1 MTLKVVDP
9 IDITE
14 AVLTASDI
22 PEPDA
27 ASGEVEWEGE
37 ATRFLEITEIMP
49 AGYNFSV
56 GINYVSG
63 YGYFAAVRNSSDPN
77 LWAIARYDESFN
89 FHSVTPVS
97 VSFGGSPR
105 VVGFSYSQNTGL
117 FTMFWRQHAGS
128 WLFYYQKYDVDLNLS
143 LSETNIANMTNDI
156 LTSNP
161 GLTPISMCQSG
172 DFIYCSVN
180 LPTGE
185 PFVGGDF
192 LYKLN
197 PDGSSVSSVQSS
209 FSGQVA
215 NDQSGGFFL
224 VGNTEKTIYAYNY
237 SSSLSLLSSNALR
250 SYPTTTGKWRIGFS
264 GGVLALVEEAGDG
277 SMLTLTPFSETFTNL
292 GSYKKGDEVIVSS
305 VHRKYRCLVSET
317 FEYPVDGA
325 TEDASATWIDIGP
338 TNKWAMFDEKT
349 TTQTIGG
356 DQWSVEFETDRYV
369 DTLSVIGS
377 AGLSSCLIQAWDASE
392 SLIYSQSIIPIDT
405 AAMIGPFANASDDV
419 FYKPSFYVDD
429 LDSQGKPF
437 RINLTFNADTSSSVG
452 AVVFGAAIELGDC
465 ISGTRNEK
473 LDYSRQEYDQFGE
486 LTYIQRPVVNLSY
499 FNVLS
504 DKYLSG
510 VISRFFDLIRK
521 KNTLWIANVGDSQE
535 IITYGRIQQDP
546 LTFDMPTKINYNVT
560 VRGSI

>member
-1 MTLKVVDP
+1 
-9 IDITE
+9 
-14 AVLTASDI
+14 
-22 PEPDA
+22 
-27 ASGEVEWEGE
+27 
-37 ATRFLEITEIMP
+37 
-49 AGYNFSV
+49 
-56 GINYVSG
+56 
-63 YGYFAAVRNSSDPN
+63 

-89 FHSVTPVS
+89 FQSVTPVS
-97 VSFGGSPR
+97 VSFGDSPR

-224 VGNTEKTIYAYNY
+224 VGSTEKTIYAYNY
-237 SSSLSLLSSNALR
+237 SSSLSLLSSNALK
-250 SYPTTTGKWRIGFS
+250 SYQTTTGKWRIGFS
-264 GGVLALVEEAGDG
+264 GGILALVEEAGDG
-277 SMLTLTPFSETFTNL
+277 STLTLTPFSETFTNL

-317 FEYPVDGA
+317 FDYPVDGA

-349 TTQTIGG
+349 TTSTIDGTSFSMTFNPVNYVNAMAFFNVAGTESINITVKDAGG
-356 DQWSVEFETDRYV
+356 TERYNE
-369 DTLSVIGS
+369 DF
-377 AGLSSCLIQAWDASE
+377 ALIDISP
-392 SLIYSQSIIPIDT
+392 IYDYYT
-405 AAMIGPFANASDDV
+405 YF
-419 FYKPSFYVDD
+419 FYQNTSNDELVADD
-429 LDSQGKPF
+429 LPPYYDPE
-437 RINLTFNADTSSSVG
+437 ITVTFTGNTISVG
-452 AVVFGAAIELGDC
+452 AMVMGFANQI
-465 ISGTRNEK
+465 GTALTDTQTDT
-473 LDYSRQEYDQFGE
+473 LDYSRQEYDVFGE
-486 LTYIQRPVVNLSY
+486 LTYIERPVVKLNTYEVLADKTINPYIQNLI
-499 FNVLS
+499 
-504 DKYLSG
+504 KK
-510 VISRFFDLIRK
+510 LIG
-521 KNTLWIANVGDSQE
+521 KNTLWIGDIGGGQKL
-535 IITYGRIQQDP
+535 ITYGRYERSPIP
-546 LTFDMPTKINYNVT
+546 FTMPNDVRYSIT

>member
-1 MTLKVVDP
+1 MTLKAVDP
-9 IDITE
+9 IDITD

-22 PEPDA
+22 PEPDIA
-27 ASGEVEWEGE
+27 NGEFEWEDE
-37 ATRFLEITEIMP
+37 ATRFLEITENMP
-49 AGYNFSV
+49 TGYNFSV

-63 YGYFAAVRNSSDPN
+63 YGYFTAVRNSSDPN

-89 FHSVTPVS
+89 FQSVTPVS
-97 VSFGGSPR
+97 VSFGDSPR

-224 VGNTEKTIYAYNY
+224 VGSTEKTIYAYNY
-237 SSSLSLLSSNALR
+237 SSSLSLLSSNALK
-250 SYPTTTGKWRIGFS
+250 SYQTTTGKWRIGFS
-264 GGVLALVEEAGDG
+264 GGILALVEEAGDG
-277 SMLTLTPFSETFTNL
+277 STLTLTPFSETFTNL

-317 FEYPVDGA
+317 FDYPVDGA

-349 TTQTIGG
+349 TTSTIDGTSFSMTFNPVNYVNAMAFFNVAGTESINITVKDAGG
-356 DQWSVEFETDRYV
+356 TERYNE
-369 DTLSVIGS
+369 DF
-377 AGLSSCLIQAWDASE
+377 ALIDISP
-392 SLIYSQSIIPIDT
+392 IYDYYT
-405 AAMIGPFANASDDV
+405 YF
-419 FYKPSFYVDD
+419 FYQNTSNDELVADD
-429 LDSQGKPF
+429 LPPYYDPE
-437 RINLTFNADTSSSVG
+437 ITVTFTGNTISVG
-452 AVVFGAAIELGDC
+452 AMVMGFANQI
-465 ISGTRNEK
+465 GTALTDTQTDT
-473 LDYSRQEYDQFGE
+473 LDYSRQEYDVFGE
-486 LTYIQRPVVNLSY
+486 LTYIERPVVKLNTYEVLADKTINPYIQNLI
-499 FNVLS
+499 
-504 DKYLSG
+504 KK
-510 VISRFFDLIRK
+510 LIG
-521 KNTLWIANVGDSQE
+521 KNTLWIGDIGGGQKL
-535 IITYGRIQQDP
+535 ITYGRYERSPIP
-546 LTFDMPTKINYNVT
+546 FTMPNDVRYSIT